1 VNPQDRGEVF
11 DSRGRLVAALPG
23 EVKPCDGNVVVVM
36 TSGWRNDG
44 DAPRSGANATQPPSH
59 AKAHGATCKC
69 GGTSTLP
76 IRRPKTELADTPIDD
91 SLDALNEAL
100 ASQGAR
106 SDKYMGDTTEHL
118 MEHILD
124 PNSHA
129 SSGSSR
135 SKSKSM
141 KRGEPGPK
149 NATDGRTEDFRE
161 AVKGRPP
168 RFGVT
173 RRVRVG
179 FSITP
184 ETAELLVKNNKDV
197 ADLAALILAAPG
209 SQETID
215 EANDTDEAST

>member
-1 VNPQDRGEVF
+1 MAP
-11 DSRGRLVAALPG
+11 
-23 EVKPCDGNVVVVM
+23 
-36 TSGWRNDG
+36 GWRNDG
-44 DAPRSGANATQPPSH
+44 AAARGGTPAHPPPKA
-59 AKAHGATCKC
+59 AKHGESCKC
-69 GGTSTLP
+69 QGLGTIV
-76 IRRPKTELADTPIDD
+76 IRRPRGEMLEVADD
-91 SLDALNEAL
+91 SLDSFNEAL

-135 SKSKSM
+135 SKSKSQ

-173 RRVRVG
+173 RRARVG
-179 FSITP
+179 FSIKP
-184 ETAELLVKNNKDV
+184 ETAKLLAENGV
-197 ADLAALILAAPG
+197 DLAELATLILADPDSAAIVAMVSATKREG
-209 SQETID
+209 RK
-215 EANDTDEAST
+215 